1 VGVHAPSIEREPAG
15 LAGEAGWT
23 PGVPLEASASRRLRA
38 RLGPFARAGLA
49 LALVAVALAL
59 RYLLVAFF
67 GEVVPFV
74 TFFPAVM
81 LAAVVLGRLGGVVAS
96 VGAGV
101 AAWLVVIG
109 PGVPARAAAA
119 PALVNLGVFLAM
131 GLLVTALAHRSH
143 RAQERAAAAER
154 ERDLRV
160 GEVTLRSVA
169 EAVIAADRDGRVTL
183 LNRAAVELTGWAA
196 AEALGQPVERVV
208 RLVDEETRAAVPC
221 PVERARRTEAAV
233 GSAGRRSVLV
243 DRSGRERAVSES
255 ASPIR
260 DPSGA
265 ITGVVVVLRDE
276 AAERGAARLM
286 RARLALHE
294 YAPSH
299 TLEETLRRT
308 VDEACALTGSPI
320 GFYHF
325 VEADQRTLSLQTWST
340 RTVREFCTARGAG
353 LHYPADVAGVW
364 GDALRERRPVVH
376 NDYPAL
382 PHRHGLP
389 EGHVP
394 VVRELVVPVLRDD
407 RVVAL
412 VGVGNKPVEYAPGD
426 VEAVAYL
433 ADACWETVA
442 RKRAEETRDQLELQ
456 LRQAQKLESIGRLA
470 GGIAH
475 DFNNLLT
482 VILSCARGAEEA
494 QRAGEPVDREDLEE
508 IRRAGERARDL
519 TRRLLLFARKQS
531 ADPVAID
538 MNGVVRS
545 VEGLLRRVLGDD
557 IELRVDLQSTL
568 WPVLFDPGLLE
579 QVLLN
584 FAVNARDAMPEGG
597 TLLIGTRNATVD
609 PGQRDRGP
617 EDLPGDWV
625 RISVRDTGIG
635 MTADARAH
643 LFEPFFTTK
652 EVGKGTGLGLAMVHG
667 IVSQAG
673 GHVHVET
680 EPGRGTMFEVCVPRA
695 ARDVVAPEGVSAEAS
710 AAARGSET
718 VLVVEDEAVVRIVV
732 VRALQD
738 AGYTVLEAS
747 GPTDA
752 LELFR
757 EEPRRI
763 DLVVTDV
770 RMLGQ
775 SGPSMAKVMR
785 RLRPD
790 VRVLYVSGFPGD
802 QAELAAGDGFL
813 AKPFSREALRAQ
825 VRSILDRGG
834 AAPPA

>member
-1 VGVHAPSIEREPAG
+1 MEGEPVG
-15 LAGEAGWT
+15 LASEVAWSSGAPLGAGA
-23 PGVPLEASASRRLRA
+23 PGRLRA
-38 RLGPFARAGLA
+38 RLGRFAGAGLA
-49 LALVAVALAL
+49 FALVGVALSL
-59 RYLLVAFF
+59 RQLLVASF
-67 GEVVPFV
+67 GERVD
-74 TFFPAVM
+74 
-81 LAAVVLGRLGGVVAS
+81 
-96 VGAGV
+96 
-101 AAWLVVIG
+101 
-109 PGVPARAAAA
+109 
-119 PALVNLGVFLAM
+119 LGVFLAM
-131 GLLVTALAHRSH
+131 GLLVAALAHRSH

-154 ERDLRV
+154 ERDLRI
-160 GEVTLRSVA
+160 GE
-169 EAVIAADRDGRVTL
+169 
-183 LNRAAVELTGWAA
+183 
-196 AEALGQPVERVV
+196 
-208 RLVDEETRAAVPC
+208 
-221 PVERARRTEAAV
+221 
-233 GSAGRRSVLV
+233 
-243 DRSGRERAVSES
+243 
-255 ASPIR
+255 
-260 DPSGA
+260 
-265 ITGVVVVLRDE
+265 VVLRDQ
-276 AAERGAARLM
+276 AAERAARLV
-286 RARLALHE
+286 RVRLALTE

-299 TLEETLRRT
+299 TLDELLRRT
-308 VDEACALTGSPI
+308 LDEVVRLTGSAI

-325 VEADQRTLSLQTWST
+325 VEVDQRTLSLQTWST
-340 RTVREFCTARGAG
+340 RTVREFCTAKGTG
-353 LHYPADVAGVW
+353 LHHTVDAAGVW
-364 GDALRERRPVVH
+364 ADALRERRAVVH
-376 NDYPAL
+376 DDYAAL
-382 PHRHGLP
+382 PHRRGLP
-389 EGHVP
+389 EGHAP
-394 VVRELVVPVLRDD
+394 VLRELVVPVMRDD

-412 VGVGNKPVEYAPGD
+412 VGVGNKAAGYTPED
-426 VEAVAYL
+426 VDVVSYL
-433 ADACWETVA
+433 ADACWEAVA
-442 RKRAEETRDQLELQ
+442 RKRAEETRDQLEQQ

-482 VILSCARGAEEA
+482 VILSCARGAEDA
-494 QRAGEPVDREDLEE
+494 LRTGGPVDPEDLEE

-538 MNGVVRS
+538 VNGVVRS

-557 IELRVDLQSTL
+557 IELRVDPQGAL

-597 TLLIGTRNATVD
+597 TLLIGTRNATVE
-609 PGQRDRGP
+609 PNQRDRGP

-625 RISVRDTGIG
+625 RIVVRDTGIG
-635 MTADARAH
+635 MTAEARAH

-680 EPGRGTMFEVCVPRA
+680 EPGRGTTFEVCLPRA
-695 ARDVVAPEGVSAEAS
+695 AREAVAPERAAEAGDAPS
-710 AAARGSET
+710 GSET

-732 VRALQD
+732 ARALQD

-747 GPTDA
+747 NPTDA

-775 SGPSMAKVMR
+775 SGPAMAKVMR

-813 AKPFSREALRAQ
+813 AKPFSREALRGH
-825 VRSILDRGG
+825 VRAILDRGG
-834 AAPPA
+834 TPAPPA